1 MSNENIFGTGYAM
14 EHGNNCNKKCF
25 MNRKTNTLIKVLSL
39 GVGLAIGI
47 VLIAKVCFEWTYDHH
62 YRDMNR
68 IYKIYSGLDRQGEEK
83 EYAQVSGGVAPGFKT
98 YIPGVEEA
106 TRLTGLFDSN
116 KFYDENNNLIKGDCF
131 LADSCFFKIFNRPIL
146 YGNVNEVLGTPKKA
160 MVSRSFAETLGGVSQ
175 CIGKIIYNE
184 ENPELKLEVGGVF
197 EDFPKN
203 GSFVADILIS
213 LETYPEWSRNNWVG
227 NDRYIGYVKL
237 AEDIDPNSLTAAI
250 RRMQEKNQ
258 PLEEIEKNGLNLW
271 YELKP
276 FTKEHLSK
284 SGVRNMMFMFSV
296 VAFLLIFAGILNYIL
311 IALYS
316 VVRRSKEVGVRK
328 CYGADVRN
336 IYALFFKEAGWHFL
350 LSLFVSAAII
360 MAFSRLIFNLMD
372 VSVKDLFTPAA
383 WWVVAGVCLLVLLVS
398 AFVPARLF
406 VKIPVSTAFRNYRE
420 SKRRWKQTLLLFQ
433 FMFSAF
439 LFALLLVI
447 AAQYNKMVN
456 DEPGYEYKNLVFF
469 DLMGIQDVTKASY
482 LMDLLKS
489 DAHAAGVEACSDLP
503 FQGAS
508 GNNVYLPDSDK
519 ELFNVA
525 DQYWASE
532 GFFDLMGFK
541 LLEGRAPVGPKDIAV
556 SRSFV
561 DKMALFADW
570 SDGVVGK
577 SILVSEHSQTGDDA
591 FTICGVYEDYRIGTL
606 IWADP
611 RPSVRFCLPGMRIVV
626 VKLHEMSREGLEAV
640 SRIVKEADLGK
651 EVDVLSYKEE
661 MRKEYDRYKKQKNTL
676 LIGGIFTLVIALIGL
691 IGYIEDETNRRSAE
705 MAIRKINGATSGEV
719 MGIFVKDILGIAL
732 IALLLGGIA
741 AYFAAQ
747 SWLKL
752 FSEQINLSFQYFL
765 LSSVVLALVIG
776 ATVVL
781 NSLKIAYANPVDS
794 LKND

>member
-1 MSNENIFGTGYAM
+1 M
-14 EHGNNCNKKCF
+14 NKKA
-25 MNRKTNTLIKVLSL
+25 NTLIKVLSL

-62 YRDMNR
+62 YRDKNR
-68 IYKIYSGLDRQGEEK
+68 IYKIYSGFNQQGEEK
-83 EYAQVSGGVAPGFKT
+83 EFAQVSGAVAPGFKT
-98 YIPGVEEA
+98 YISGVEEA
-106 TRLTGLFDSN
+106 TRLTVMFNSN
-116 KFYDENNNLIKGDCF
+116 KFYDENHNLITGGSF

-146 YGNVNEVLGTPKKA
+146 YGNAAEVLGTPYMV
-160 MVSRSFAETLGGVSQ
+160 MVSQSFAEKLGGVSQ
-175 CIGKIIYNE
+175 AIGKIIYND
-184 ENPELKLEVGGVF
+184 ENQKLKLTIGGVY

-203 GSFVADILIS
+203 GSFTDDMLIS
-213 LETYPEWSRNNWVG
+213 LETYSEWSRNNWVG
-227 NDRYIGYVKL
+227 NDRYHGYVKL
-237 AEDIDPNSLTAAI
+237 AESIDPNSLTAAI
-250 RRMQEKNQ
+250 RQMQEKNQ
-258 PLEEIEKNGLNLW
+258 PLEEIEKNGVKLW

-276 FTKEHLSK
+276 FAKEHLAK
-284 SGVRNMMFMFSV
+284 SEVRNMMFMFSM
-296 VAFLLIFAGILNYIL
+296 VAFLLIFAGVLNYIL

-316 VVRRSKEVGVRK
+316 VVGRSKEVGVRK

-350 LSLFVSAAII
+350 LSLFVSAVII
-360 MAFSRLIFNLMD
+360 MAFSKLIFNLMD
-372 VSVKDLFTPAA
+372 VSVKDLFTPTA
-383 WWVVAGVCLLVLLVS
+383 WWVVVGVCLLVLLVS

-433 FMFSAF
+433 FTFSAF

-456 DEPGYEYKNLVFF
+456 DKPGYEYKNLVFF
-469 DLMGIQDVTKASY
+469 DLMGIQDVTKATY
-482 LMDLLKS
+482 VMDQLKA
-489 DAHAAGVEACSDLP
+489 DAHVAGVESCSDLP
-503 FQGAS
+503 YQRAS
-508 GNNVYLPDSDK
+508 GNNIYLPNSDK

-541 LLEGRAPVGPKDIAV
+541 LLEGRAPVGPKDVAV

-606 IWADP
+606 IWADS

-626 VKLHEMSREGLEAV
+626 VKLHEMSCEGLEAV

-719 MGIFVKDILGIAL
+719 MGVFVKDILGIAL

-752 FSEQINLSFQYFL
+752 FSAQINLSFWYFL